1 MTLRILLA
9 VDMTDPVAARLFWEG
24 FRLSGAERAA
34 IQARSANARR
44 FADEVRTLGK
54 VAAISAQ
61 VQRTIKGATH
71 P

>member
-1 MTLRILLA
+1 MIRIITIDHSNPA
-9 VDMTDPVAARLFWEG
+9 EVADFHAAWKLPAHRV
-24 FRLSGAERAA
+24 AA
-34 IQARSANARR
+34 IQARAANDRR

>member
-1 MTLRILLA
+1 MIRVVTIDHSDPEELAAFYAAWTLPECR
-9 VDMTDPVAARLFWEG
+9 
-24 FRLSGAERAA
+24 RAA
-34 IQARSANARR
+34 IQARAANARR

>member
-9 VDMTDPVAARLFWEG
+9 IDMKDHAATAAFRER
-24 FRLSGAERAA
+24 FRLSDAERAA
-34 IQARSANARR
+34 IQARAANARR

-61 VQRTIKGATH
+61 VQRTIKGVSA
-71 P
+71 

>member
-1 MTLRILLA
+1 MIRVVTIDHSNPAELAAFHAAWTL
-9 VDMTDPVAARLFWEG
+9 PECRL
-24 FRLSGAERAA
+24 AA
-34 IQARSANARR
+34 IQARAANARR